1 MLVWSPLLLSGI
13 ATVQFGSRNEH
24 CFPEL
29 VSALIQSEKV
39 IKAIKTM
46 GEKC

>member
-1 MLVWSPLLLSGI
+1 MLVWSPLVLPSI
-13 ATVQFGSRNEH
+13 ATAQFCSSNEH
-24 CFPEL
+24 CFCEL
-29 VSALIQSEKV
+29 VSALVQSEKV